1 MRWALQMA
9 VMLAVP
15 LSLFAAVWGGVR
27 LLRWTRAN
35 RARAAAAGAD
45 VLIGEQLGDL
55 SGGRAATTGTDV
67 LTDEPLGGFRAWLA
81 DQVDHFSGSG
91 SDDASGAS
99 DGGDCWD
106 GGDSGGGSDG
116 GCSD

>member
-1 MRWALQMA
+1 VTMRWALQLA

-15 LSLFAAVWGGVR
+15 LSLLAAVWGGVR

-55 SGGRAATTGTDV
+55 HRGRTGPAGADV
-67 LTDEPLGGFRAWLA
+67 LPGEPLGGFRAWLA
-81 DQVDHFSGSG
+81 DRVDHLSG
-91 SDDASGAS
+91 SDSSDAPGAA
-99 DGGDCWD
+99 DGGDCGD
-106 GGDSGGGSDG
+106 GGDSGGG
-116 GCSD
+116 CSD